1 MFPAASFAPFNSI
14 IVGCIAATLLACS
27 VNAQSKPS
35 SPQTAESRVDSE
47 PEAQATEKTEAKE
60 VEPPKSL
67 PEPKG
72 LVRMNP
78 KDEVWIDMKKKRVVV
93 GGRIALNR
101 GMLEMFACPK
111 GTKEHESVVS
121 VNALAQ
127 TVHAALLAIGA
138 KSGKPAQYD
147 PEYKPASGD
156 VIQVT
161 VLWEDEQGKPHN
173 IQAQQWIRQVKTKK
187 PMSQQWVFAGSG
199 FWKDEDT
206 GREHYLAESGEL
218 ICVSN
223 FSTATMD
230 VNVESSQSN
239 AGLLFEA
246 WTERI
251 PPLGAPVRLVLEV
264 AK

>member
-1 MFPAASFAPFNSI
+1 
-14 IVGCIAATLLACS
+14 
-27 VNAQSKPS
+27 
-35 SPQTAESRVDSE
+35 
-47 PEAQATEKTEAKE
+47 
-60 VEPPKSL
+60 
-67 PEPKG
+67 
-72 LVRMNP
+72 
-78 KDEVWIDMKKKRVVV
+78 
-93 GGRIALNR
+93 
-101 GMLEMFACPK
+101 MFACPK

-187 PMSQQWVFAGSG
+187 PMSHQWVFAGSG